1 MSVMDKATTI
11 ATVKANL
18 NITGTDRDLLIGDI
32 WQNVVNYINWK
43 NNEGSYVMPE
53 ELEPLVRAKTKG
65 VIDYEASFGSGNVLD
80 VASQTEG
87 ECSWTFNISGASSR
101 DSVYGFSN
109 SDFGRLNMFRKLRW

>member
-1 MSVMDKATTI
+1 MAVMDKATTI

-32 WQNVVNYINWK
+32 WQNVVSYINWK
-43 NNEGSYVMPE
+43 DNEGSYVMPD

-65 VIDYEASFGSGNVLD
+65 VIDYETAFGSGNVID
-80 VASQTEG
+80 VVSQTEG
-87 ECSWTFNISGASSR
+87 ECSWTFNVSGASSR
-101 DSVYGFSN
+101 DSIYGFSN

>member
-32 WQNVVNYINWK
+32 WQNTVNYINQ
-43 NNEGSYVMPE
+43 EGVPE
-53 ELEPLVRAKTKG
+53 ELEPFIRAKTKG
-65 VIDYEASFGSGNVLD
+65 VIDYETSFGTGQVLD

-87 ECSWTFNISGASSR
+87 ECSWTYNVSGTSSR
-101 DSVYGFSN
+101 DSVYGFST
-109 SDFGRLNMFRKLRW
+109 SDFGKLNAFRKLRW

>member
-65 VIDYEASFGSGNVLD
+65 VIDYETSFGTGQVLD

-87 ECSWTFNISGASSR
+87 ECSWTYNVSGTSSR
-101 DSVYGFSN
+101 DSVYGFST
-109 SDFGRLNMFRKLRW
+109 SDFGKLNAFRKLRW